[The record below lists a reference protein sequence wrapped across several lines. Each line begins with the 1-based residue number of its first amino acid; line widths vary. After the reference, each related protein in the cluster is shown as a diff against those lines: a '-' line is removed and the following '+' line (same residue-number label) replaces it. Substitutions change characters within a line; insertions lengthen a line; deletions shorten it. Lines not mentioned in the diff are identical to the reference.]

1 MPWREADGAI
11 LLTVR
16 VTPKA
21 SRTEAIGIVDAGDGR
36 TALAIRVAAPPVEG
50 AANEALVAF
59 LAKALG
65 LRKSAVTVASGETG
79 RLKLL
84 RLEGNSTGLVRQL
97 ALLVLPLSRHSRES
111 VNPANEQ
118 NCGALGRLIAGFPLS
133 RE

>member
-1 MPWREADGAI
+1 MTAAPPWRAAEGGV
-11 LLTVR
+11 LLAVR

-50 AANEALVAF
+50 AANEALIAF

-65 LRKSAVTVASGETG
+65 LRKSAVSVANGETG

-84 RLEGNSTGLVRQL
+84 RLEGNPAMIEARLSQPSFRPA
-97 ALLVLPLSRHSRES
+97 AL
-111 VNPANEQ
+111 
-118 NCGALGRLIAGFPLS
+118 
-133 RE
+133 